1 MFQKSIKSISKLIK
15 QTYGGNNMLLERI
28 VATLKEYTGK
38 TELAITEDTSFEDLE
53 MDSLDIVELA
63 MKIEDEFNVN
73 IEMSENIKTVGDLLH
88 IIEKA
93 S

>member
-1 MFQKSIKSISKLIK
+1 
-15 QTYGGNNMLLERI
+15 MLLERI
-28 VATLKEYTGK
+28 VATLKDYTGK
-38 TELAITEDTSFEDLE
+38 ADLNITEDTSFEELE

>member
-1 MFQKSIKSISKLIK
+1 
-15 QTYGGNNMLLERI
+15 MLLEKI

-38 TELAITEDTSFEDLE
+38 NDMNITEDTSFEDLE

>member
-1 MFQKSIKSISKLIK
+1 
-15 QTYGGNNMLLERI
+15 MLLERI
-28 VATLKEYTGK
+28 TATLKEYTGK
-38 TELAITEDTSFEDLE
+38 NELAITADTTFEELE
-53 MDSLDIVELA
+53 MGSLDIVELA

-73 IEMSENIKTVGDLLH
+73 IEMSENIKTVGDLVN

>member
-1 MFQKSIKSISKLIK
+1 
-15 QTYGGNNMLLERI
+15 MLLERI

-38 TELAITEDTSFEDLE
+38 TELAITEDTSFEELE

-73 IEMSENIKTVGDLLH
+73 IEMSENIKTVGDLMH

>member
-1 MFQKSIKSISKLIK
+1 
-15 QTYGGNNMLLERI
+15 MLLERI
-28 VATLKEYTGK
+28 ATTLKEYTGK
-38 TELAITEDTSFEDLE
+38 TDLVITEETTFEELE

-73 IEMSENIKTVGDLLH
+73 IEMSENIKTVGDLMH

>member
-1 MFQKSIKSISKLIK
+1 
-15 QTYGGNNMLLERI
+15 MLLERI

-38 TELAITEDTSFEDLE
+38 NELTITEDTSFEELE

>member
-1 MFQKSIKSISKLIK
+1 
-15 QTYGGNNMLLERI
+15 MLLERI

-38 TELAITEDTSFEDLE
+38 TDLVITEDTSFEELE

-73 IEMSENIKTVGDLLH
+73 IEMSENIKSVGDLLR

>member
-1 MFQKSIKSISKLIK
+1 
-15 QTYGGNNMLLERI
+15 MLLERI
-28 VATLKEYTGK
+28 TATLKEYTGK
-38 TELAITEDTSFEDLE
+38 NELTITADTTFEELE

-73 IEMSENIKTVGDLLH
+73 IEMSENIKTVGDLVN

>member
-1 MFQKSIKSISKLIK
+1 
-15 QTYGGNNMLLERI
+15 MLLERI
-28 VATLKEYTGK
+28 VATLKDYTGK
-38 TELAITEDTSFEDLE
+38 ADLAITEDTSFEELE

>member
-1 MFQKSIKSISKLIK
+1 
-15 QTYGGNNMLLERI
+15 MLLERI

-38 TELAITEDTSFEDLE
+38 ADLNITEDTSFEELE

>member
-1 MFQKSIKSISKLIK
+1 
-15 QTYGGNNMLLERI
+15 MLLERI

-38 TELAITEDTSFEDLE
+38 SELAITEDTSFEELE

>member
-1 MFQKSIKSISKLIK
+1 
-15 QTYGGNNMLLERI
+15 MLLERI
-28 VATLKEYTGK
+28 AATLKEYTGK
-38 TELAITEDTSFEDLE
+38 TELAITEDTSFEELE

-73 IEMSENIKTVGDLLH
+73 IEMSENIKTVGDLLK

>member
-1 MFQKSIKSISKLIK
+1 
-15 QTYGGNNMLLERI
+15 MLLERI
-28 VATLKEYTGK
+28 VATLKDYTGK
-38 TELAITEDTSFEDLE
+38 ADLNITEDTSFEELE

-63 MKIEDEFNVN
+63 MKSEADVNVN
-73 IEMSENIKTVGDLLH
+73 IEMSETIKTVGDLLH

>member
-1 MFQKSIKSISKLIK
+1 
-15 QTYGGNNMLLERI
+15 MLLERI
-28 VATLKEYTGK
+28 AATLKEYTGK
-38 TELAITEDTSFEDLE
+38 TELAITEDTSFEELE

>member
-1 MFQKSIKSISKLIK
+1 
-15 QTYGGNNMLLERI
+15 MLLERI

-38 TELAITEDTSFEDLE
+38 TELVITEDTSFEELE

-73 IEMSENIKTVGDLLH
+73 IEMSENIKSVGDLLH

>member
-1 MFQKSIKSISKLIK
+1 
-15 QTYGGNNMLLERI
+15 MLLERI
-28 VATLKEYTGK
+28 TATLKEYTGK
-38 TELAITEDTSFEDLE
+38 TELVITADTTFEELE

-73 IEMSENIKTVGDLLH
+73 IEMSENIKTVGDLVN

>member
-1 MFQKSIKSISKLIK
+1 
-15 QTYGGNNMLLERI
+15 MLLERI

-38 TELAITEDTSFEDLE
+38 TELTITEDTSFEELE

-73 IEMSENIKTVGDLLH
+73 IEMSENIKTVGDLMH

>member
-1 MFQKSIKSISKLIK
+1 
-15 QTYGGNNMLLERI
+15 MLLERI
-28 VATLKEYTGK
+28 IATLKEYTGK
-38 TELAITEDTSFEDLE
+38 TDMNITTDTSFEDLE

-73 IEMSENIKTVGDLLH
+73 IEMSENIKTVGDLVK
-88 IIEKA
+88 IIEQA

>member
-1 MFQKSIKSISKLIK
+1 
-15 QTYGGNNMLLERI
+15 MLLERI
-28 VATLKEYTGK
+28 VATLKDYTGK
-38 TELAITEDTSFEDLE
+38 NDMNITEDTSFEDLE

>member
-1 MFQKSIKSISKLIK
+1 
-15 QTYGGNNMLLERI
+15 MLLERI

>member
-1 MFQKSIKSISKLIK
+1 
-15 QTYGGNNMLLERI
+15 MLLERI
-28 VATLKEYTGK
+28 VATLREYTGK
-38 TELAITEDTSFEDLE
+38 TELVITEDTSFEELE

-73 IEMSENIKTVGDLLH
+73 IEMSENIKSVGDLLH

>member
-1 MFQKSIKSISKLIK
+1 
-15 QTYGGNNMLLERI
+15 
-28 VATLKEYTGK
+28 
-38 TELAITEDTSFEDLE
+38 

>member
-1 MFQKSIKSISKLIK
+1 
-15 QTYGGNNMLLERI
+15 MLLERI
-28 VATLKEYTGK
+28 ATTLKEYTGK
-38 TELAITEDTSFEDLE
+38 TEMVITPDTSFEELE

>member
-1 MFQKSIKSISKLIK
+1 
-15 QTYGGNNMLLERI
+15 MLLERI
-28 VATLKEYTGK
+28 VDTLKEYTGK
-38 TELAITEDTSFEDLE
+38 TELVITEDTSFEELE

>member
-1 MFQKSIKSISKLIK
+1 MGVIPFIYKLK

-38 TELAITEDTSFEDLE
+38 TELVITEDTSFEELE

>member
-1 MFQKSIKSISKLIK
+1 
-15 QTYGGNNMLLERI
+15 MLLERI

-38 TELAITEDTSFEDLE
+38 TDMNITEDTSFEELE

-63 MKIEDEFNVN
+63 MKIEDEFGVN
-73 IEMSENIKTVGDLLH
+73 IEMSENIKSVGDLLH

>member
-1 MFQKSIKSISKLIK
+1 
-15 QTYGGNNMLLERI
+15 MLLERI

-38 TELAITEDTSFEDLE
+38 TELVITEDTSFEELE

-73 IEMSENIKTVGDLLH
+73 IEMSENIKTVGDLMH

>member
-1 MFQKSIKSISKLIK
+1 
-15 QTYGGNNMLLERI
+15 MLLERI

-38 TELAITEDTSFEDLE
+38 TELAITEDTSFEELE

>member
-1 MFQKSIKSISKLIK
+1 
-15 QTYGGNNMLLERI
+15 MLLERI

-38 TELAITEDTSFEDLE
+38 TDMKITEDTSFEELE

-63 MKIEDEFNVN
+63 MKIEDEFGVN
-73 IEMSENIKTVGDLLH
+73 IEMSENIKSVGDLLH

>member
-1 MFQKSIKSISKLIK
+1 
-15 QTYGGNNMLLERI
+15 MLLERI

-38 TELAITEDTSFEDLE
+38 NDMNITEDTSFEDLE

>member
-1 MFQKSIKSISKLIK
+1 MEETK
-15 QTYGGNNMLLERI
+15 MLLERI

-38 TELAITEDTSFEDLE
+38 TELAITEDTSFEELE

>member
-1 MFQKSIKSISKLIK
+1 
-15 QTYGGNNMLLERI
+15 MLLERI

-38 TELAITEDTSFEDLE
+38 TELTITEDTSFEDLE

>member
-1 MFQKSIKSISKLIK
+1 
-15 QTYGGNNMLLERI
+15 MLLERI
-28 VATLKEYTGK
+28 IATLKEYTGK
-38 TELAITEDTSFEDLE
+38 NDMNITTDTSFEDLE

-73 IEMSENIKTVGDLLH
+73 IEMSENIKTVGDLVK
-88 IIEKA
+88 IIEQA

>member
-1 MFQKSIKSISKLIK
+1 
-15 QTYGGNNMLLERI
+15 MLLERI

-38 TELAITEDTSFEDLE
+38 TELVITEDTSFEELE

-73 IEMSENIKTVGDLLH
+73 IEMSENINSVGDLLH

>member
-1 MFQKSIKSISKLIK
+1 
-15 QTYGGNNMLLERI
+15 MLLERI

-38 TELAITEDTSFEDLE
+38 TEIVITEDTSFEDLE

>member
-1 MFQKSIKSISKLIK
+1 
-15 QTYGGNNMLLERI
+15 E
-28 VATLKEYTGK
+28 
-38 TELAITEDTSFEDLE
+38 LE